1 VSTAFPSYRALFIR
15 AEGESAR
22 DGQWLQVVG
31 GIMGDGNGFGNL
43 DNLSADAAPPPVPLP
58 AAAWLLL
65 SGLGGLGIL
74 GRRRKA

>member
-1 VSTAFPSYRALFIR
+1 MANFMI
-15 AEGESAR
+15 GE
-22 DGQWLQVVG
+22 DV
-31 GIMGDGNGFGNL
+31 
-43 DNLSADAAPPPVPLP
+43 PEPVPLP